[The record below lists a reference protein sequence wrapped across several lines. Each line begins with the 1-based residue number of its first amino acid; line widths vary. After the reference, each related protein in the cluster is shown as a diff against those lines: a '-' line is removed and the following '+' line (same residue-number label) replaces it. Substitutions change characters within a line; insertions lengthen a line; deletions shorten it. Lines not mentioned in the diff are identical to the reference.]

1 MTYITNCIN
10 ESYRRQQIISLSV
23 QSSKQPIILNTLSLE
38 LMSSLLSKPTTQIK
52 STMLFIPFT
61 SMTIPII
68 ILLLIFIHP
77 RSLRPLLPRLRLAG
91 ASLLDPV
98 PLVATAGDLGDHV
111 VDAERVGG
119 GEGGVLFKLDGAVAT
134 LLRGKKLS

>member
-1 MTYITNCIN
+1 
-10 ESYRRQQIISLSV
+10 
-23 QSSKQPIILNTLSLE
+23 
-38 LMSSLLSKPTTQIK
+38 
-52 STMLFIPFT
+52 MLFIPFT

-119 GEGGVLFKLDGAVAT
+119 GEGGVLFKLDRAVAT